1 MVIEV
6 VLGEIRE
13 HSASKAAPR
22 HPLLCQ
28 GMGTDFHRRQLASSR
43 CRLRQLGLQAI
54 GKRRGVSSG
63 DAVARPPIHEG
74 AKQRGGSPAG
84 QGQMFDQ
91 IGGGGFS
98 IRPGHTQQRHAL
110 TRSVPERRRQLT
122 KRAGHW
128 IGHHHNLIAIPGW
141 IRGSSSRTNHRRRG
155 TSV

>member
-1 MVIEV
+1 
-6 VLGEIRE
+6 
-13 HSASKAAPR
+13 
-22 HPLLCQ
+22 
-28 GMGTDFHRRQLASSR
+28 MGTDFHRRQLAPSR

-54 GKRRGVSSG
+54 SKRRGVGGG
-63 DAVARPPIHEG
+63 DAVARPTIHEG
-74 AKQRGGSPAG
+74 AKQRGGSSTG

-128 IGHHHNLIAIPGW
+128 LGHHHHLIAIPWW
-141 IRGSSSRTNHRRRG
+141 IRSSSRWTNHRRRG
-155 TSV
+155 TRV